1 MEREVLKS
9 KEDFRVEDCFY
20 THSHLFLVTNCG
32 LAMQFYKDAN
42 SEWLRDSHTVHRCQH
57 QTRVQL
63 VLLRSTRSVPVAR
76 DQINTWSSR
85 AETRLSQGRLPLQPL
100 CPSSDPLHCLCLSS
114 QVKSLR
120 TTQLIKLETWELP
133 RVLVSFTFVQLQ
145 VLSNWPPGHL
155 WEQPSSALQGSSF
168 CLSSLIRRPGSWP
181 PVSPPSHCKSDLS
194 KMKI

>member
-1 MEREVLKS
+1 MEREVLQS
-9 KEDFRVEDCFY
+9 KEDFRAEDCFY

-63 VLLRSTRSVPVAR
+63 VLLRSICSVPGGSRSTRGVVALR
-76 DQINTWSSR
+76 PL
-85 AETRLSQGRLPLQPL
+85 LSQGRLPLQQL
-100 CPSSDPLHCLCLSS
+100 CLSSNPLHCLCLPS
-114 QVKSLR
+114 QVKSLQ

-133 RVLVSFTFVQLQ
+133 RLLVSFAFVQLQ
-145 VLSNWPPGHL
+145 VLSNWPRGHL

-168 CLSSLIRRPGSWP
+168 CLSSLICRPGSWP
-181 PVSPPSHCKSDLS
+181 PISPPSHCKSDLS